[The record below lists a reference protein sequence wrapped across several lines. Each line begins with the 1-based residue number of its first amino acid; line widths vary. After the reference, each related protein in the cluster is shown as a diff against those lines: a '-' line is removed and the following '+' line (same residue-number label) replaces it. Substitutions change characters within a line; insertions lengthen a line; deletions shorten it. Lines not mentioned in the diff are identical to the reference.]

1 MLRPGLE
8 RHEKRG
14 TDMGASVF
22 VAVEGIDASGKTTL
36 TAALATALRHRGVAV
51 AEHKEPSRGPVGM
64 VFRQLSA
71 SGGCPAMTM
80 ALLSSADRHQQQ
92 EHLAAVRRR
101 CQILLADRYYLSGLA
116 YHAAD
121 GIAPTFY
128 QQLNQ
133 QVTKPDVYLYLDI
146 TPTLAARRT
155 CGRPDGY
162 WEQPE
167 FAARL
172 PDAYD
177 TSLTLVTNTEDARV
191 IRIDASQPTQAV
203 LATALAALGAACP
216 DLLKDMG

>member
-1 MLRPGLE
+1 
-8 RHEKRG
+8 
-14 TDMGASVF
+14 MGESAF

-36 TAALATALRHRGVAV
+36 TAALATALRHRGLVV
-51 AEHKEPSRGPVGM
+51 AEHKEPSRGPIGM
-64 VFRQLSA
+64 VFRHLSA
-71 SGGCPAMTM
+71 TGGCPAMMM

-92 EHLAAVRRR
+92 EHLAAARQR
-101 CQILLADRYYLSGLA
+101 CQVLLADRYYLSGLA

-121 GIAPTFY
+121 GIALTFY

-155 CGRPDGY
+155 SGGPDGY

-172 PDAYD
+172 PGAYD
-177 TSLTLVTNTEDARV
+177 TSLTLVTKTEDARV
-191 IRIDASQPTQAV
+191 IRIDASQPAHAV
-203 LATALAALGAACP
+203 LDTALAALCAVRP
-216 DLLKDMG
+216 NLLKDMG

>member
-1 MLRPGLE
+1 
-8 RHEKRG
+8 
-14 TDMGASVF
+14 MGESAF

-36 TAALATALRHRGVAV
+36 TAALTTVLRRRGLVV
-51 AEHKEPSRGPVGM
+51 VEHKEPSRGPVGM
-64 VFRQLSA
+64 VFRQLS
-71 SGGCPAMTM
+71 STGGCPAMTM
-80 ALLSSADRHQQQ
+80 ALLSSADRHEQQ
-92 EHLAAVRRR
+92 EHLTVARRR
-101 CQILLADRYYLSGLA
+101 CQVLLADRYYLSGLA

-133 QVTKPDVYLYLDI
+133 QVIKPDLYLYLDI

-177 TSLTLVTNTEDARV
+177 TSLTLVTSTEGARV
-191 IRIDASQPTQAV
+191 IRIDAGQPVRAV
-203 LATALAALGAACP
+203 LDTALAALCAALP
-216 DLLKDMG
+216 NLLKGMG